1 MNIKEKFQNKKILV
15 FDGYTSNF
23 DAKENL
29 KNVNETWKLDIL
41 IYNSKITVGINFD
54 VEWYDNLYIKA
65 ANYLLCKD
73 IFQASMRVRK
83 IKSNNLYFFLEHQDR
98 QFYSFDD
105 TKFEKYLNEKD
116 IHVNKYSSDASISPD
131 WLKSL
136 KIKFNKEEQLNKR
149 YFQSMFYKFLN
160 ICGYN
165 QIIDDIIEEEE
176 KFEKFEKFEN
186 ITIKNI
192 LFHLNENYYEKTMH
206 FDYLIIDNIAF
217 KQKRS
222 KQLNYLDNH
231 VKNFLVMKNIIN
243 FDKFTIIKDDSI

>member
-1 MNIKEKFQNKKILV
+1 
-15 FDGYTSNF
+15 
-23 DAKENL
+23 
-29 KNVNETWKLDIL
+29 
-41 IYNSKITVGINFD
+41 
-54 VEWYDNLYIKA
+54 
-65 ANYLLCKD
+65 
-73 IFQASMRVRK
+73 
-83 IKSNNLYFFLEHQDR
+83 
-98 QFYSFDD
+98 
-105 TKFEKYLNEKD
+105 
-116 IHVNKYSSDASISPD
+116 
-131 WLKSL
+131 
-136 KIKFNKEEQLNKR
+136 
-149 YFQSMFYKFLN
+149 MFYKFLN

-243 FDKFTIIKDDSI
+243 FDKFTIIKDDSINDEEIKKINIILKKGKKEIIKSIETIETDYIENIEIKYSFTKLNDLYNNFTSKDINEKYISLNLKCELYHDEKETQEIFNNITNVNILFLKFKLKKLVRDSYLLKK